1 MNEVKELVKER
12 YGKAALGER
21 GYCCA
26 GELVQIAHAI
36 GYSSAELNSVPE
48 GANLGLGCG
57 NPVAVA
63 SLREGETVLDLGSG
77 AGFDCF
83 LAAQRVGPT
92 GRVIGVDM
100 TPEMIA
106 RARANAEKGGY
117 RNVEFRQGEIEALPV
132 EEASVDVVI
141 SNCVLNL
148 VPNKARAFREIYRV
162 LKPGGRMMVSD
173 IVLNRELPALVRR
186 IGTLYTACV
195 GGAIRRDVYLRLLS
209 EAGFED
215 VEITGETDAVELLL
229 HSPDPMSK
237 ALRSLGAARLKGW
250 AVSAQVRARK
260 PADRMSPKQRVLI
273 LCTGNSA
280 RSQMAEGWLRAM
292 AGERF
297 EVHSA
302 GTHPSQVNPLAIAA
316 MRECGIDI
324 SHHRSKS
331 LDEFTLERF
340 DYVITVCDKARESCP
355 VWPGAQAI
363 HWSFEDPAAAEGSEP
378 QRLAVFRRVRDEI
391 RERLQRFVAER
402 QES

>member
-12 YGKAALGER
+12 YAKVALGER

-36 GYSSAELNSVPE
+36 GYSPPELKSVPE

-57 NPVAVA
+57 NPVAMA

-77 AGFDCF
+77 GGLDCF

-92 GRVIGVDM
+92 GRVIGLDM

-117 RNVEFRQGEIEALPV
+117 RNVEFWQGEIEALPV
-132 EEASVDVVI
+132 GDASVDVVI

-186 IGTLYTACV
+186 VGALYTACV
-195 GGAIRRDVYLRLLS
+195 GGAIGRDEYLRLLG

-229 HSPDPMSK
+229 HSPDSMSK
-237 ALRSLGAARLKGW
+237 ALRFLGAARLKGW
-250 AVSAQVRARK
+250 AVSAKVQARK
-260 PADRMSPKQRVLI
+260 P
-273 LCTGNSA
+273 
-280 RSQMAEGWLRAM
+280 
-292 AGERF
+292 
-297 EVHSA
+297 
-302 GTHPSQVNPLAIAA
+302 
-316 MRECGIDI
+316 
-324 SHHRSKS
+324 
-331 LDEFTLERF
+331 
-340 DYVITVCDKARESCP
+340 
-355 VWPGAQAI
+355 
-363 HWSFEDPAAAEGSEP
+363 
-378 QRLAVFRRVRDEI
+378 I
-391 RERLQRFVAER
+391 REAV
-402 QES
+402 